1 MPIRSILTAAVLIVT
16 ASFTLPAAA
25 AAQNAD
31 TTTDVLVVGG
41 TPSGVAAAIAAAR
54 DGERVILVSADR
66 DLGGVI
72 SDGMMNQW
80 DLNLAPDGSAVEGGI
95 FSEIYDRLGE
105 AFSPQAASQTFA
117 DMVAAEPRIAVR
129 YDERPIAVARTFAF
143 TGQDAVESVT
153 FQGAENGERSTIRAA
168 FVVDATDDG
177 DVAALAGVPY
187 DLGRQDTGIDER
199 MQPVTLMF
207 ALAGVNWPK
216 LEGFYEPLRF
226 GPGGTTGRSAWGY
239 HDLMAAY
246 KPVSEN
252 VVVPDL
258 NLGRRSDGDVS
269 VNAIDVLGIDGLDP
283 KQLDL
288 ARRLTEREAPHLV
301 SYLRAN
307 LPGFERARL
316 SRFASEL
323 YVRETRHVAGLE
335 RLTSGDI
342 WLGKIPAGSIGLA
355 SYPIDIHPVVATDKN
370 AYAAR
375 RHVYGIPFG
384 VMIPKGLTN
393 LLVASPAISATH
405 LAAGSARTIPT
416 TIEEGEAAGAAC
428 ALALEARI
436 DFVQLAGRPE
446 RIAELRADLVAAG
459 VLLTQPRSSPLA
471 RSGAPRHG

>member
-1 MPIRSILTAAVLIVT
+1 MPIRSILSAAALIMA
-16 ASFTLPAAA
+16 ASFALPAAA

-31 TTTDVLVVGG
+31 ASTDVLVVGG

-54 DGERVILVSADR
+54 AGERVTLVSANG

-80 DLNLAPDGSAVEGGI
+80 DLNLMPGGPVESGI

-117 DMVAAEPRIAVR
+117 EMVAAEPHIAVR
-129 YDERPIAVARTFAF
+129 YDDRPIAIALTSAYA
-143 TGQDAVESVT
+143 GEDAVQSVT
-153 FQGAENGERSTIRAA
+153 FQGDENGERSTIRAA

-207 ALAGVNWPK
+207 TLADVHWSK
-216 LEGFYEPLRF
+216 LEGSYEPLRF

-246 KPVSEN
+246 KPTSPN

-258 NLGRRSDGDVS
+258 NLGRLPDGEVS

-307 LPGFERARL
+307 LPGFESARL

-323 YVRETRHVAGLE
+323 YVRETRHIAGLE
-335 RLTSGDI
+335 RLTADDI
-342 WLGKIPAGSIGLA
+342 WLGKIPADAVGLA
-355 SYPIDIHPVVATDKN
+355 SYPIDIHPVVTTDKT

-384 VMIPKGLTN
+384 VMVPKGLTN

-428 ALALEARI
+428 ALALEQKI
-436 DFVQLAGRPE
+436 DFVQLAARPE
-446 RIAELRADLVAAG
+446 RIAELRSDLVAAG
-459 VLLTQPRSSPLA
+459 VLLTAPRGSQLA
-471 RSGAPRHG
+471 RSGAQRRG